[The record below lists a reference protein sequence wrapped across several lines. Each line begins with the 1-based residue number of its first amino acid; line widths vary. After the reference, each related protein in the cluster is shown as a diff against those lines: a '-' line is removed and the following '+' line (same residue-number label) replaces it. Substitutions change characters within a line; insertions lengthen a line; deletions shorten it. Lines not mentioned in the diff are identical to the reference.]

1 MRAKGWEERLRE
13 LDEMAM
19 ALNVARGTAINVQG
33 KAEGWLR
40 TVRRAVGIP
49 VAEAAR
55 RIGVVE
61 SGVYRMEYAEGRGV
75 ISLETLRRAAEA
87 LGCELVYGLAPKE
100 GTLKTMAAAIDAG
113 QAQRRT
119 EAWARKLQKAKDQR
133 REAAKQRW
141 SAHEKERLAR
151 QWAEYWKQWERDT
164 PIGRRR
170 IPKPVPEVRFWKVQ
184 MRKALKKV
192 MRKEGVRAR

>member
-1 MRAKGWEERLRE
+1 M
-13 LDEMAM
+13 
-19 ALNVARGTAINVQG
+19 
-33 KAEGWLR
+33 
-40 TVRRAVGIP
+40 
-49 VAEAAR
+49 AEAAR

-133 REAAKQRW
+133 REAAKQNWR
-141 SAHEKERLAR
+141 AHERERLAR
-151 QWAEYWKQWERDT
+151 QWAEYWKRWERST
-164 PIGRRR
+164 PIGRQR
-170 IPKPVPEVRFWKVQ
+170 IPEPGAEVKFWKRQ
-184 MRKALKKV
+184 MRKALKTV
-192 MRKEGVRAR
+192 MRKEGVRVR

>member
-1 MRAKGWEERLRE
+1 
-13 LDEMAM
+13 M

-75 ISLETLRRAAEA
+75 ISLKTLRRAAEA

-119 EAWARKLQKAKDQR
+119 EAWARKLQKAKDRR